1 MRKYSIKLKG
11 KTIVSIIGIKNENN
25 KSRSEM
31 GTLPPELRRAMV
43 VED

>member
-1 MRKYSIKLKG
+1 MRKYSIKMKG
-11 KTIVSIIGIKNENN
+11 KTIIAIENKNN